1 MDSLFWMESLSAS
14 RQARRER
21 FEWLRR
27 VAVVLVV
34 VFVLGALFA
43 GRGG

>member
-27 VAVVLVV
+27 AAIALVV
-34 VFVLGALFA
+34 VFVLGALLA
-43 GRGG
+43 GRGV